1 VSPTGTSDTPN
12 TDDDGERRDTP
23 NIDLPDIQCITG
35 HVTLT
40 PRLHAL
46 ANEYPSFRDLF
57 LSDNV
62 SPADDVERAQRRG
75 RRALVK
81 APSLGG
87 VAAPFPATL
96 PSRGR

>member
-35 HVTLT
+35 YVALT
-40 PRLHAL
+40 PGLHAF
-46 ANEYPSFRDLF
+46 FRDIS

-62 SPADDVERAQRRG
+62 SPAGDVERAQRRG

-81 APSLGG
+81 LLRL
-87 VAAPFPATL
+87 VVL
-96 PSRGR
+96 RRRSRPLFHPEDDEE